1 METLFKEKRCLGCK
15 KIKSL
20 NEFGYHIRNKNFK
33 SRCKECLRKEKKVYI
48 EKNREQYLVS
58 QSFSQLK
65 QNYGITKEEYE
76 NRMKSQGGK
85 CAICSAETP
94 QQKNIKR
101 FSVDH
106 CHKTKQVRGL
116 LCSPCNRGL
125 GCFYDNISNL
135 EKAIEYLRCYQ
146 EGL

>member
-1 METLFKEKRCLGCK
+1 METLFKEKRCLVCK

-20 NEFGYHIRNKNFK
+20 NEFGFHKRDKNFK
-33 SRCKECLRKEKKVYI
+33 SRCKECLRKEQKVYI

-65 QNYGITKEEYE
+65 QNYGITKEKYE
-76 NRMKSQGGK
+76 DKIKSQDGK

-116 LCSPCNRGL
+116 LCSPCNKGL

>member
-20 NEFGYHIRNKNFK
+20 NEFRYHNGNKNFV
-33 SRCKECLRKEKKVYI
+33 SRCKECAKKEQKAYI
-48 EKNREQYLVS
+48 EKNREKYLIS

-65 QNYGITKEEYE
+65 QTYGITKEEYE
-76 NRMKSQGGK
+76 TRMKNQGGK

-116 LCSPCNRGL
+116 LCSSCNRGL
-125 GCFYDNISNL
+125 GYFYDNISIL
-135 EKAIEYLRCYQ
+135 EKAVEYLRPYSKD
-146 EGL
+146 L